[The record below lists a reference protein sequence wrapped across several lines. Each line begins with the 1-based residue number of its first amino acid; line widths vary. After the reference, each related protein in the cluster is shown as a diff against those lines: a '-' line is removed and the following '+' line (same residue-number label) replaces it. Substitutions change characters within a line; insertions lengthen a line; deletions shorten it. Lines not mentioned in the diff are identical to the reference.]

1 MKHDKWQA
9 ERIAL
14 KRNKW
19 QAEATRLRDL
29 INTPELVDFSRAVH
43 MEAVHQIERWGTNH
57 DAGKT
62 PADWFWLVGYLAGKA
77 LTALLKGDT
86 DKALHHI
93 ITTAAALNN
102 WHAQVLGAS
111 NMRPGLS
118 NKVQKSI
125 EEKIS

>member
-1 MKHDKWQA
+1 MIHHKWKA
-9 ERIAL
+9 RAKEL
-14 KRNKW
+14 
-19 QAEATRLRDL
+19 EDS
-29 INTPELVDFSRAVH
+29 INTPELIDFAKAVH
-43 MEAVHQIERWGTNH
+43 MEAVHQLQRWGSQH

-77 LTALLKGDT
+77 LASLMKGDT
-86 DKALHHI
+86 EKGLHHI

-102 WHAQVLGAS
+102 WHAQILGRS

-125 EEKIS
+125 EEKL